1 MTGVSICSAA
11 LGRTG
16 GLVLANPLRAA
27 CSCDSTALTLGP
39 LADPTELHKL
49 ANPRY
54 HRACQVFMRTIG
66 SRFGVIW

>member
-49 ANPRY
+49 ANPRS
-54 HRACQVFMRTIG
+54 HRACQVTHETQGNLSGR
-66 SRFGVIW
+66 